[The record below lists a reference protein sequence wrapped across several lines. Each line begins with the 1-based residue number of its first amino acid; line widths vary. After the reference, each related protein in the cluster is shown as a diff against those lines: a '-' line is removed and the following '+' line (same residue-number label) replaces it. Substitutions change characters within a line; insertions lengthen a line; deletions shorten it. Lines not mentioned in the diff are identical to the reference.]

1 MNIDNSVLL
10 HNNYTRLL
18 RKNSNQLLVD
28 EVMYKLFNCKTSE
41 SENKDNKK
49 NKKNFIE
56 LLLSICCCH
65 FEN

>member
-10 HNNYTRLL
+10 HNNCTRLL

-28 EVMYKLFNCKTSE
+28 EVMYKLFNCKTSD
-41 SENKDNKK
+41 SENKK